1 MNPDP
6 SHPDRSHP
14 DRRAFLRSLAALPFA
29 ARALARVPTPLRRPR
44 ALILVWLDGGMS
56 HIDTF
61 DCKPDATTAIRGD
74 LGSQRCAQDGVFVS
88 AHLPQLA
95 ARLDLCALLRSVSH
109 GEGNHDR
116 GSHLWLTGNRP
127 SPVLVHPALGAVHG
141 QDDDAVLPPYVAIP
155 AAVDYAGAGFL
166 PARRGPFAVGGD
178 PGRPD
183 FAVPNLVPA
192 AARERA
198 LALRDAIDELD
209 GAPRSA
215 AERERDRFAAM
226 AARLCTD
233 AAARRW
239 FDLGAEPAELRERYG
254 RNRLGQSCLLARRLV
269 EGGVRTVLVTDSTWD
284 HHTQIKTALTYGF
297 PPKLTA
303 LDGALAALLDD
314 LRQTGLEESV
324 LVCVA
329 SEFGRTPR
337 LNPQGGR
344 DHWPRAQ
351 SALLFGAGI
360 RPGVVGRTDAR
371 GEEPVERPIAPAD
384 VFATLCA
391 ALGVDRDCVLHTAD
405 GRPVRLVPDDAE
417 PVREVLEP

>member
-1 MNPDP
+1 M
-6 SHPDRSHP
+6 SL
-14 DRRAFLRSLAALPFA
+14 DRRSFLSRLAALSLAGLPFA
-29 ARALARVPTPLRRPR
+29 ARALAAARPLLPRRR
-44 ALILVWLDGGMS
+44 ARSLILVWLDGGMS
-56 HIDTF
+56 HVDSF
-61 DCKPDATTAIRGD
+61 DCKPEASPEVRGD
-74 LGSQRCAQDGVFVS
+74 LAARRTAVDGAFVS
-88 AHLPQLA
+88 AHLPLLA
-95 ARLDLCALLRSVSH
+95 ERLDRCALLRSVSH

-116 GSHLWLTGNRP
+116 GSHLWLTGHRP
-127 SPVLVHPALGAVHG
+127 SAVLVHPAFGAVSG

-155 AAVDYAGAGFL
+155 SAVDYAGAGFL
-166 PARRGPFAVGGD
+166 PAVRAPFAVGGD
-178 PGRPD
+178 PGQPG
-183 FAVPNLVPA
+183 FAVPNLAPA
-192 AARERA
+192 AARARA
-198 LALRDAIDELD
+198 LELRDAVDALD
-209 GAPRSA
+209 GEPRGR
-215 AERERDRFAAM
+215 AEAERDRFAARSRRLSEDRE
-226 AARLCTD
+226 AR
-233 AAARRW
+233 AW
-239 FDLGAEPAELRERYG
+239 FDLLQEPAERREQYG

-391 ALGVDRDCVLHTAD
+391 ALGVDRDCVQHTAD